1 MKRSGGKGGG
11 GVNFNMTLSGG
22 GPYRPF
28 QSQLS
33 CSVRDFSFYVS
44 ILFNFPLLNVPF
56 PPCFWTCRSGTKKRG
71 LPSKKER
78 LPARALFCYPL
89 CTYVRFAFR
98 LVVGAE
104 NLIFFIS
111 HLPPFVGEPQKEKNK
126 IKRKVRCA
134 LMLRCILF
142 SLGDP

>member
-44 ILFNFPLLNVPF
+44 ILFNFPL
-56 PPCFWTCRSGTKKRG
+56 
-71 LPSKKER
+71 
-78 LPARALFCYPL
+78 
-89 CTYVRFAFR
+89 
-98 LVVGAE
+98 
-104 NLIFFIS
+104 
-111 HLPPFVGEPQKEKNK
+111 
-126 IKRKVRCA
+126 IKRPVSSMFLDMSLWNEKSADCRAKRNVCQPEPSSVTLSARTCA
-134 LMLRCILF
+134 LHF
-142 SLGDP
+142 V